1 MNLLVTLKD
10 PQAIS
15 KSEHLKNHFLTE
27 LGLVYNLNS
36 YEKAAAFKLVE
47 DPEFM
52 LKFQV
57 VSLAK
62 HHNFYGAVDKYM
74 R

>member
-36 YEKAAAFKLVE
+36 YEKAAAFKLIE

-52 LKFQV
+52 LKF
-57 VSLAK
+57 
-62 HHNFYGAVDKYM
+62 
-74 R
+74 